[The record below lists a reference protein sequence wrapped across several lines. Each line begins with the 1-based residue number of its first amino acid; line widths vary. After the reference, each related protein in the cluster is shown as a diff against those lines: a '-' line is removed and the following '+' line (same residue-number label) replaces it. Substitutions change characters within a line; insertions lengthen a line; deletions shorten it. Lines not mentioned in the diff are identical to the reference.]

1 VNARSR
7 PSLGLALMLA
17 SASVLAQ
24 QPPAHAAGQRAQR
37 VQERGAVVPDGVRV
51 PAWQQLNPRQRA
63 DLASFADRWDRLPAS
78 RRVQILERY
87 DRFRS
92 LPPEKQSAL
101 REGAV
106 NFQQMTPQQR
116 QKMRQ
121 SVRVVR
127 TLPPE
132 EQRALRRQWEAMTP
146 EQRRAWLDEGGPGV
160 TAAPKP

>member
-1 VNARSR
+1 VNARIR
-7 PSLGLALMLA
+7 TWLGLVLALA

-24 QPPAHAAGQRAQR
+24 QPSAQASGHRTQRLH
-37 VQERGAVVPDGVRV
+37 ERGVAVPEGVRV
-51 PAWQQLNPRQRA
+51 PAWKELNPRQRT

-87 DRFRS
+87 SRFQS
-92 LPPEKQSAL
+92 LPPEKQNAL

-116 QKMRQ
+116 QKMRE
-121 SVRVVR
+121 SVRVLR

-132 EQRALRRQWEAMTP
+132 EQRALRKQWEAMTP